1 VGYTGDGFINTV
13 NENGVGITWEVN
25 VTESGTYTLEWR
37 YANGSSTN
45 RTAQVEVDGNV
56 VVSNV
61 DFQPTGSWDNWDEVS
76 IDVTLSQGT
85 RQIRLEAT
93 NSSGLPNID
102 YISITLKEGGTQ
114 VVHVTGVSVE
124 PTTASIG
131 VGETVQLTA
140 TVEPSNAT
148 NKNVTWSSSNTSV
161 ATVSSS
167 GLVTGK
173 SAGTATITATT
184 EDGGYMA
191 TCEIT
196 VTEEVFTGNV
206 EIIGSWVGGSTHSIE
221 SGSNRVLILTVHAED
236 DNSDMHATVTYG
248 GQVMTKVIESNY
260 AIPGDPYRAYA
271 AIFMLD
277 ETGIS
282 AASGNEFS
290 ISWEQSPSRGANY
303 TSVFLS
309 GVDQSSPIGATS
321 SNGANTSTISTDP
334 LPTNESDIVILAGTN
349 GNTGTYSLN
358 NGFIKGVEVDVPSA
372 DGVSGYKYATGAY
385 ETPSITHSNSKR
397 HTICAA
403 VIRAASGGTQVV
415 HVTGVSVRPTTAS
428 IGVGETVQLTATVE
442 PSNATNKNVTWSSSN
457 PWVATV
463 SSSGLVTGESAG
475 TATITVTTED
485 GGYKATCEVTVTE
498 EGQGGQIAIVPDGYG
513 RNATG
518 GGDVAPITVTSAS
531 EFKSAVSNNDP
542 AVIYVGGRFDLGG
555 DVSIGSNKTI
565 IGVGESSGLYGGT
578 IKIQGNNYIIANLTF
593 GPSDG
598 DVMEISG
605 ATNVFITHCAFHDS
619 KDELCSVVREADYVT
634 ISWCHFWFDNPD
646 DHSYAH
652 LIGNSDSR
660 TSDRG
665 KLHVTLH
672 HNWYDNGV
680 KGRQPRV
687 RFGHV
692 HVYNC
697 YYSSNNTDYCIGAGK
712 ECHIRVENTY
722 FDNVDDPFADYG
734 GSDDGEIGWN
744 NCVFDGCSE
753 PDFMP
758 NSYPVFDLP
767 YNFNLDPVAN
777 VPSIVMNNCGPKSD
791 LLLSKKIAYDN
802 SKSINVI
809 VIPETYGISN
819 PYPNPFNP
827 VTIFR
832 YQLPLTSH
840 IDIKIYDLLGKEIL
854 TLEKGMKQA
863 GIYEVQFDGTNLQS
877 GVYLMRFVA
886 RSEDGSEHYVQVKK
900 MLLVK

>member
-1 VGYTGDGFINTV
+1 GLVTGESAGTATITATTEDGGYMATCEVTVTEVVVTTIVIQENESGVLSYDGSVDDNHVGYTGDGFINTV

-45 RTAQVEVDGNV
+45 RTAQVKVDGNV

-102 YISITLKEGGTQ
+102 YISITLKDGGTQ

-148 NKNVTWSSSNTSV
+148 NKNVTWSSSNPSV

-167 GLVTGK
+167 GLVTGE

-191 TCEIT
+191 TCEI
-196 VTEEVFTGNV
+196 
-206 EIIGSWVGGSTHSIE
+206 
-221 SGSNRVLILTVHAED
+221 
-236 DNSDMHATVTYG
+236 
-248 GQVMTKVIESNY
+248 
-260 AIPGDPYRAYA
+260 
-271 AIFMLD
+271 
-277 ETGIS
+277 
-282 AASGNEFS
+282 
-290 ISWEQSPSRGANY
+290 
-303 TSVFLS
+303 
-309 GVDQSSPIGATS
+309 
-321 SNGANTSTISTDP
+321 
-334 LPTNESDIVILAGTN
+334 
-349 GNTGTYSLN
+349 
-358 NGFIKGVEVDVPSA
+358 
-372 DGVSGYKYATGAY
+372 
-385 ETPSITHSNSKR
+385 
-397 HTICAA
+397 
-403 VIRAASGGTQVV
+403 
-415 HVTGVSVRPTTAS
+415 
-428 IGVGETVQLTATVE
+428 
-442 PSNATNKNVTWSSSN
+442 
-457 PWVATV
+457 
-463 SSSGLVTGESAG
+463 
-475 TATITVTTED
+475 
-485 GGYKATCEVTVTE
+485 TVTE

-518 GGDVAPITVTSAS
+518 GGDVEPITVSSAS
-531 EFKSAVSNNDP
+531 EFKSAVDNDDP
-542 AVIYVGGRFDLGG
+542 AVIYVDGRFDLGE
-555 DVSIGSNKTI
+555 DVLIGSNKTI
-565 IGVGESSGLYGGT
+565 IGVGKSSGLYGGT

-598 DVMEISG
+598 DVLEISG
-605 ATNVFITHCAFHDS
+605 GTNVFITHCAFHDS

-634 ISWCHFWFDNPD
+634 ISWSHFWFDNPD

-767 YNFNLDPVAN
+767 YNFDLDPVAN